1 MPTPDITS
9 ALEAKGPQTG
19 SQLQELTRMEVRAL
33 WKACKQEPT
42 IEFEVIGNRYL
53 RLDRSIDGYAR
64 LSPSIRR
71 EFQTYS
77 VLGLPH
83 QQTQVATMAQRLRDE
98 IEQISRAK
106 LDLARDAIQTV
117 TASLPDWQKWQDA
130 VCFVIAGDVVYSM
143 AHNVPRPESSTGELV
158 RGSDLDIVVIT
169 DDAIDPAH
177 VRALDQAIY
186 RQKHFLLMNPSYREE
201 IDYLI
206 KDLAKVRQ
214 QVRFDTFEHM
224 VACKIIREGEL
235 LGGSQR
241 VFEEVKR
248 LLDEHGVPARLDE
261 MERVAA
267 ARRHEAEQILLDP
280 PENLDNRDVLT
291 LFYTKE
297 ESEEIF

>member
-1 MPTPDITS
+1 MATPDPTRT
-9 ALEAKGPQTG
+9 LEAKGPQTG
-19 SQLQELTRMEVRAL
+19 SQLQDLTRMEVRAL
-33 WKACKQEPT
+33 WRACKQEPS
-42 IEFEVIGNRYL
+42 IVFEVIGNRYL

-77 VLGLPH
+77 VLGLL
-83 QQTQVATMAQRLRDE
+83 QQQEQAAIMAQRLRDE

-106 LDLARDAIQTV
+106 LQLAREAMETV
-117 TASLPDWQKWQDA
+117 TASLPDWKEWRDQ

-169 DDAIDPAH
+169 DDAIDPEH

-201 IDYLI
+201 IDSLI
-206 KDLAKVRQ
+206 KNLTKVKQ
-214 QVRFDTFEHM
+214 QVKFDTFEHM

-241 VFEEVKR
+241 VFDEIKR
-248 LLDEHGVPARLDE
+248 LLDDHGVPARLDE
-261 MERVAA
+261 MERLATE
-267 ARRHEAEQILLDP
+267 RRQEAERILLDP
-280 PENLDNRDVLT
+280 PENLTNRDVLT